1 MRTIP
6 YILFFLFTVLSCPAQ
21 ELLSDYRGMV
31 YVRENSIEQ
40 QGDNLML
47 NLQIDL
53 SGLSV
58 GRYQSLAIAPMLR
71 EGRDSLKLQPIVVNG
86 ANKQKMYER
95 TLAFKGKVVAD
106 DGGYLVVKNQPT
118 LLREVTYRMAVPFE
132 SWMKGAELVLVGELK
147 NYDGVTKEVYINI
160 LTDNLIFLC
169 AVCQN
174 VLVPALGKC
183 GSLH

>member
-71 EGRDSLKLQPIVVNG
+71 EDGSPFRVLDEGSGACLGRRTEKL
-86 ANKQKMYER
+86 
-95 TLAFKGKVVAD
+95 
-106 DGGYLVVKNQPT
+106 
-118 LLREVTYRMAVPFE
+118 
-132 SWMKGAELVLVGELK
+132 
-147 NYDGVTKEVYINI
+147 
-160 LTDNLIFLC
+160 
-169 AVCQN
+169 
-174 VLVPALGKC
+174 
-183 GSLH
+183 

>member
-1 MRTIP
+1 
-6 YILFFLFTVLSCPAQ
+6 
-21 ELLSDYRGMV
+21 
-31 YVRENSIEQ
+31 
-40 QGDNLML
+40 ML

-106 DGGYLVVKNQPT
+106 DGGIWL
-118 LLREVTYRMAVPFE
+118 
-132 SWMKGAELVLVGELK
+132 
-147 NYDGVTKEVYINI
+147 
-160 LTDNLIFLC
+160 
-169 AVCQN
+169 
-174 VLVPALGKC
+174 
-183 GSLH
+183 